1 MKRTLLIKVDFGNGL
16 IAFQFKTK
24 VQVKGLAHMFC
35 LKNSS
40 HKLYKEHVFI

>member
-24 VQVKGLAHMFC
+24 VQVKNMYSF
-35 LKNSS
+35 KDRYNQ
-40 HKLYKEHVFI
+40 EFNRRQ